1 LFIAPFHVKIDD
13 RAPSPPWAG
22 KAAMSSPVSRFAIG
36 FAISALASHQ
46 ALAQCPAPAALTSG
60 TSVAV
65 TPSLTQFSVT
75 PPNGAFWSAVGIRQ
89 ADGLDWNIDVRDET
103 AAFPTCYSSP
113 PIVLS
118 NQPSGIDFAMTDWR
132 FRPSGTDFVLATT
145 AGPSG
150 TAARIQFDQVFYS
163 DSPNQP
169 FNHLFVVAN
178 DVLKTQETPLQAGIR
193 YLFDIRPSAGLDGLR
208 FYLFAPVTSGSGWV
222 SRGGRVL
229 EQALISGTTN
239 LIEYT
244 PSVDGVF
251 GIVVTNESALAGDFW
266 ITVKRCPFSA
276 SPLTDNFPRF
286 SGSLDEWPGF
296 TPPAPRWGVI
306 GVRGELGSSFNLD
319 VAPGFRAQD
328 GSIPTCTDSVLAEQS
343 SGLGARII
351 AGDFRWLPLRFYTAH
366 MNREGQPTS
375 LSQGYIEWEDGQDS
389 LIVNAPATI
398 VVPPAHNIIDAWG
411 VWMIQG
417 GSYQFQLTPNGGG
430 TASYKM
436 MIFGNTFPEGTPYWA
451 TRPEA
456 LGESASAIG
465 VGPGQ
470 TGLYSVVVVND
481 NGGTGG
487 YSIQVTSTL
496 TDAPG
501 PPATPRVSRIL
512 ALTPNPSLGPTRIDY
527 ELARA
532 GRAGVRVTDV
542 AGRIIANLP
551 VPPGQLG
558 PGRLTWDGRAGDGT
572 RPAAGLYFLALW
584 VDGVAQG
591 GGKMI
596 IVH

>member
-1 LFIAPFHVKIDD
+1 MTPHVLRTPI
-13 RAPSPPWAG
+13 RLAIPALLLV
-22 KAAMSSPVSRFAIG
+22 ASS
-36 FAISALASHQ
+36 Q
-46 ALAQCPAPAALTSG
+46 ALAQCPGNPPLTSG
-60 TSVAV
+60 TSTAV
-65 TPSLTQFSVT
+65 TPSLSQFSVT
-75 PPNGAFWSAVGIRQ
+75 PPSGAYWSGVGVRQ
-89 ADGLDWNIDVRDET
+89 ADGLDWNVDVRDET
-103 AAFPTCYSSP
+103 AAFPACYTSTML
-113 PIVLS
+113 LS

-145 AGPSG
+145 SGPSG

-169 FNHLFVVAN
+169 FNRLFVAAN
-178 DVLKTQETPLQAGIR
+178 DVLKVQESPLQAGIR

-222 SRGGRVL
+222 ARGSRVL
-229 EQALISGTTN
+229 EQALVSGTTN

-251 GIVVTNESALAGDFW
+251 GIAVTNESALAGDFW

-276 SPLTDNFPRF
+276 SPLVDNSPRF

-306 GVRGELGSSFNLD
+306 GVRGEPGSSFNLD
-319 VAPGFRAQD
+319 VAPGFRDQD
-328 GSIPTCTDSVLAEQS
+328 GSIPTCTDTVLAEQA

-366 MNREGQPTS
+366 MNREGQPSS

-389 LIVNAPATI
+389 LTVNAPAT
-398 VVPPAHNIIDAWG
+398 VVTPPAHNVIDAWG
-411 VWMIQG
+411 VRMIQG
-417 GSYQFQLTPNGGG
+417 GTYNFQLTPNGGG

-436 MIFGNTFPEGTPYWA
+436 MIFANTFPEGTPYWA

-456 LGESASAIG
+456 LGQDPSFISVG
-465 VGPGQ
+465 VGQ
-470 TGLYSVVVVND
+470 TGLYSVVVAND

-487 YSIQVTSTL
+487 YSIQVTSNL
-496 TDAPG
+496 TDATSPLR
-501 PPATPRVSRIL
+501 TSRIVG
-512 ALTPNPSLGPTRIDY
+512 LTPNPSPGSTRIDY

-532 GRAGVRVTDV
+532 GRATVRVTDV
-542 AGRIIANLP
+542 AGRIVADLA
-551 VPPGQLG
+551 VPPGRSG
-558 PGRLTWDGRAGDGT
+558 AGSLTWDGHGKDGA
-572 RPAAGLYFLALW
+572 RPAAGIYFVALW
-584 VDGVAQG
+584 IDGVARG
-591 GGKMI
+591 GAKV
-596 IVH
+596 IVVR